1 MSRRNLPL
9 FIAIIAGLACAPFV
23 WGVAED
29 ASWVHQFDQAIV
41 QVVTAW
47 RPAWLSTV
55 MLTVTNFGD
64 PLSVVFLAAA
74 LAFAIGWTH
83 RYRQAAY
90 CIYTIAGLS
99 ACNNLLK
106 HWLRRPRPFI
116 ADPSITPLT
125 HAAGYSF
132 PSGHSSGAMLL
143 YGSIILLCGLW
154 PWPARAKALVR
165 TLCIIM
171 IASIG
176 YSRIYVQVHYPSDV
190 AAGFL
195 SALCGLCL
203 LWWLIAPSLKQEETA
218 LPH

>member
-1 MSRRNLPL
+1 MSSRHVPL
-9 FIAIIAGLACAPFV
+9 WIAIIAGLACTPFV
-23 WGVAED
+23 WGVAVD
-29 ASWVHQFDQAIV
+29 ANWIHQFDQAII
-41 QVVTAW
+41 QVVTAS
-47 RPAWLSTV
+47 RPDWLNAV

-64 PLSVVFLAAA
+64 PTSVIFLAAA

-90 CIYTIAGLS
+90 SVYTIAGLS
-99 ACNNLLK
+99 ACNSLLK

-116 ADPSITPLT
+116 ADPTIIPLT
-125 HAAGYSF
+125 HAADYSF

-154 PWPARAKALVR
+154 PWQARTKALIR
-165 TLCIIM
+165 TLCGLLIFL
-171 IASIG
+171 IG

-203 LWWLIAPSLKQEETA
+203 LWWLIAPSLKQEEAA